1 MDTTT
6 SEDLPVRGRL
16 FIPAV
21 GDRFRLA
28 APWRFRLFFEGRN
41 VKFAQAMGV
50 LKPGE
55 DTWEGKDGNRWRGP
69 FRRARV
75 ELPAGTLLEC
85 DRVYVRTFNK
95 SRVHE
100 FEDYDSITW
109 KVLKEKEKGKG
120 RGELKPAGRFWVKL
134 PDCYSIEYELQWD
147 SLYRDRVKVVD
158 QVHDL

>member
-1 MDTTT
+1 MKVTT

-21 GDRFRLA
+21 GDRFHLA
-28 APWRFRLFFEGRN
+28 APWSFRLFFEGRN

-69 FRRARV
+69 FKRARV
-75 ELPAGTLLEC
+75 ELPAGTVLEC
-85 DRVYVRTFNK
+85 DRVYIRTQSKGRIHDAN
-95 SRVHE
+95 
-100 FEDYDSITW
+100 DYDSITW
-109 KVLKEKEKGKG
+109 KAMTAEQAEKS
-120 RGELKPAGRFWVKL
+120 KPKIIGRFWTKL
-134 PDCYSIEYELQWD
+134 PDCYAIEYQLRWD